1 MPTLS
6 DLATL
11 YSGFKI
17 HESDYRPS
25 GLRVLTAS
33 DIKDSNS
40 ILITENRFVEATD
53 KNQKHL
59 LESGDILMVSVG
71 SKIGNTA
78 IFMGDD
84 PTIVN
89 QNIIVIKPFGDPKD
103 LFDRLVKKRSRIV
116 RLAKG
121 KAMQSISIS
130 IKDLLTVDF

>member
-1 MPTLS
+1 MPTLN
-6 DLATL
+6 DLATIS
-11 YSGFKI
+11 SGFKI
-17 HESDYRPS
+17 LESDYRPS
-25 GLRVLTAS
+25 GIRVLTAS
-33 DIKDSNS
+33 DIRESNS

-71 SKIGNTA
+71 SKIGNIA

-84 PTIVN
+84 STIVN

-103 LFDRLVKKRSRIV
+103 LFDRLVKKHSRIV

-121 KAMQSISIS
+121 KAMQCISN
-130 IKDLLTVDF
+130 KDLLTVDF